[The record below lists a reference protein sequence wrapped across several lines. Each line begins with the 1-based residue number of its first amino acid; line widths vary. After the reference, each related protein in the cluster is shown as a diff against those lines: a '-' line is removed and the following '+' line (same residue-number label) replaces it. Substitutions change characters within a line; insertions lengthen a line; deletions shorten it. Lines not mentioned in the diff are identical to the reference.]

1 MCVRMRVEGT
11 AVCGGLCGAVCGIA
25 PSEWGLDLPVQAPK
39 DEIKSPADVPQMS
52 VDMIAQR
59 EPWRI
64 IGIKARLVIDHY
76 LPTER

>member
-1 MCVRMRVEGT
+1 MAPCAGLRRVSG
-11 AVCGGLCGAVCGIA
+11 
-25 PSEWGLDLPVQAPK
+25 EWGLDLQPN
-39 DEIKSPADVPQMS
+39 DEREKIKSPADVPQMS

>member
-1 MCVRMRVEGT
+1 M
-11 AVCGGLCGAVCGIA
+11 
-25 PSEWGLDLPVQAPK
+25 
-39 DEIKSPADVPQMS
+39 DEPQKS